1 MRVIFIGCVNFSK
14 TMLECVLEIDCIE
27 VVGIITKRNSK
38 FNTDFNSLLPLAEKN
53 NIPCFLYE
61 GKSSDDSLYSWSKEK
76 NPDVIYC
83 FGWSYLLKENL
94 ISVPKIGVIGYH
106 PTLLPKN
113 KGRHP
118 VIWALVLGLDCIA
131 STFFFI
137 DPGVD
142 SGDLLDQ
149 IPINI
154 DSYDDASTLYKKL
167 TETALEQVKKFSRD
181 LDSGTYVRVKQD
193 MSQATSW
200 RKRTKADGCI
210 DWRMGSLSICNLVRA
225 LTHPYVG
232 AHCVYKGQDIKIW
245 RIKKMYYGLSDIE
258 PGKIIDLNR
267 NKNETYIK
275 SGDGVMG
282 IYDHGFDILPE
293 IGEYL

>member
-1 MRVIFIGCVNFSK
+1 MRVIFIGCVDFSK
-14 TMLECVLEIDCIE
+14 TMLKCVLEIDCVE
-27 VVGIITKRNSK
+27 VVGIVTKSK
-38 FNTDFNSLLPLAEKN
+38 STFNTDFCSLLPIAQKY
-53 NIPCFLYE
+53 NIPYLLYD
-61 GKSSDDSLYSWSKEK
+61 KQKSDDLLYSWVKEK
-76 NPDVIYC
+76 VPDVIYC
-83 FGWSYLLKENL
+83 FGWSHLLKENI
-94 ISVPKIGVIGYH
+94 ISIPNIGVIGYH

-118 VIWALVLGLDCIA
+118 VIWALALGLDCTA

-149 IPINI
+149 IPISIGPYEN
-154 DSYDDASTLYKKL
+154 ANTLYKKL
-167 TETALEQVKKFSRD
+167 TATALKQIKKLSRD
-181 LDSGTYVRVKQD
+181 LDSGTYIRVKQD

-210 DWRMGSLSICNLVRA
+210 DWRMSSLSIHNLVRA

-232 AHCVYKGQDIKIW
+232 SHCVYKGQDIKIW
-245 RIKKMYYGLSDIE
+245 RVKEMYNGLSDIE

-267 NKNETYIK
+267 DKNEIYIK
-275 SGDGVMG
+275 CGDGVIC
-282 IYDHGFDILPE
+282 IYDHEFDPLPE
-293 IGEYL
+293 IGDYL